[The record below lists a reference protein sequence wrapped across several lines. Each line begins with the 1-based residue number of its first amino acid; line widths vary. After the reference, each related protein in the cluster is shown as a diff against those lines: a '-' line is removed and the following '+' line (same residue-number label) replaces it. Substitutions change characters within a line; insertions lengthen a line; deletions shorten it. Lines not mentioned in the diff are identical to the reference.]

1 MEKEFLLS
9 IWWSLLCTVQCTCH
23 LWLYCACYV
32 CNVYLTILVRKNFF
46 WWALTIL
53 IFVHNLN
60 PVSPK
65 IDLSKRCAA
74 EPTILV
80 ILVKRNHWPS
90 PHFLD
95 SGTPRDNC
103 SNWRHRFSC
112 GQLHVCGSNYTS
124 VWTQSP
130 NTLSS
135 ISVPTLFFCHSYL
148 LHVHVFVC
156 ACDIKKEPEN
166 CVGDIW
172 SVARVDNAV
181 LPSFLL
187 SHSPPGNNN
196 GKTVSFVHL
205 SINSR
210 QMKYFVLSYWIR
222 N

>member
-23 LWLYCACYV
+23 VWLYSTCYV
-32 CNVYLTILVRKNFF
+32 CIQQSWSERNNFR
-46 WWALTIL
+46 WALTIL

-95 SGTPRDNC
+95 SGTARDNVAIGAIGFLVD
-103 SNWRHRFSC
+103 S
-112 GQLHVCGSNYTS
+112 YMS
-124 VWTQSP
+124 VGATTHLSGRNLLTPSP
-130 NTLSS
+130 VFLF
-135 ISVPTLFFCHSYL
+135 PLFFCHSYL
-148 LHVHVFVC
+148 LHVHVFTYVHVTSR
-156 ACDIKKEPEN
+156 EPEN

-196 GKTVSFVHL
+196 GKQFHLFFYPSIQDKWNILYSF
-205 SINSR
+205 IE
-210 QMKYFVLSYWIR
+210 
-222 N
+222 

>member
-95 SGTPRDNC
+95 SGTARDNVAIGAIGFLVD
-103 SNWRHRFSC
+103 S
-112 GQLHVCGSNYTS
+112 YMS
-124 VWTQSP
+124 VGVTTHLSGRNLLTPSP
-130 NTLSS
+130 VFLF
-135 ISVPTLFFCHSYL
+135 PLFFCHSYL
-148 LHVHVFVC
+148 LHVHVFTYVHVTS
-156 ACDIKKEPEN
+156 KR
-166 CVGDIW
+166 
-172 SVARVDNAV
+172 SQ
-181 LPSFLL
+181 
-187 SHSPPGNNN
+187 
-196 GKTVSFVHL
+196 KTVWEIYDQL
-205 SINSR
+205 
-210 QMKYFVLSYWIR
+210 QE
-222 N
+222 

>member
-1 MEKEFLLS
+1 MCG
-9 IWWSLLCTVQCTCH
+9 CT
-23 LWLYCACYV
+23 CYV
-32 CNVYLTILVRKNFF
+32 CIQQSWSERNNFR
-46 WWALTIL
+46 WALTIL

-65 IDLSKRCAA
+65 IDLSKWCAA

-95 SGTPRDNC
+95 SGTARDNVAIGAIGFLVD
-103 SNWRHRFSC
+103 S
-112 GQLHVCGSNYTS
+112 YMS
-124 VWTQSP
+124 VGAT
-130 NTLSS
+130 THLSGRNLLTPS
-135 ISVPTLFFCHSYL
+135 QVFLFPLFFCHSYL
-148 LHVHVFVC
+148 LHVHVFTYMC
-156 ACDIKKEPEN
+156 MWHQK
-166 CVGDIW
+166 G
-172 SVARVDNAV
+172 ARKLCGRCMISCKNRQCC
-181 LPSFLL
+181 SSFFLL